1 MSTFREYL
9 EKNMQFMTEEENTLT
24 NQDALTTSS
33 APITPTTKKV
43 QKFLKI
49 LERYGRTLG
58 VAING
63 GTIIVDPDETKG
75 FSQIRYNL
83 KSTNTPKIQQLTFS
97 NGQKLAGRN

>member
-9 EKNMQFMTEEENTLT
+9 EKNMQFITEEENALA

-75 FSQIRYNL
+75 FSQIRHNL

-97 NGQKLAGRN
+97 NGQKLASRN

>member
-1 MSTFREYL
+1 MTAFREYL
-9 EKNMQFMTEEENTLT
+9 KEKQLITEEDNTLA

-63 GTIIVDPDETKG
+63 GTIVVDPDETKG

-97 NGQKLAGRN
+97 NGQKLAGKN

>member
-1 MSTFREYL
+1 MTFREYL
-9 EKNMQFMTEEENTLT
+9 VENKQFITEEENTLP

-63 GTIIVDPDETKG
+63 GTIIVDPDEAKG

-97 NGQKLAGRN
+97 NGQKLANRN

>member
-9 EKNMQFMTEEENTLT
+9 EKNMQFIAEEENTLA

-33 APITPTTKKV
+33 APITSTTKKV

-97 NGQKLAGRN
+97 NGQKLASRN

>member
-1 MSTFREYL
+1 MTAFREYL
-9 EKNMQFMTEEENTLT
+9 EKNMQFITEEENTLA

-83 KSTNTPKIQQLTFS
+83 KSTNTPRIQQLTFS

>member
-9 EKNMQFMTEEENTLT
+9 EKNMQSMTEEENTLA

-33 APITPTTKKV
+33 ASINPATKKV

-63 GTIIVDPDETKG
+63 GTLIVDPDETKG

-97 NGQKLAGRN
+97 NGQKLASRN

>member
-1 MSTFREYL
+1 MTAFREYL
-9 EKNMQFMTEEENTLT
+9 KEKQLITEEENTLA

-63 GTIIVDPDETKG
+63 GTIIVDPDEVKG

-97 NGQKLAGRN
+97 NGQKLASRN

>member
-1 MSTFREYL
+1 MPTFREYL
-9 EKNMQFMTEEENTLT
+9 EKNMQFIAEEENTLT

>member
-9 EKNMQFMTEEENTLT
+9 IENMQFITEEENTSAS
-24 NQDALTTSS
+24 QDTLTTST

-63 GTIIVDPDETKG
+63 GTIIVDPNETKG

-97 NGQKLAGRN
+97 NGQKLASRN

>member
-9 EKNMQFMTEEENTLT
+9 EKNMQFIAEEENTLA
-24 NQDALTTSS
+24 NQDALTVSTTS
-33 APITPTTKKV
+33 ITPTTKKV

-63 GTIIVDPDETKG
+63 GIIIVDPDETKG

-97 NGQKLAGRN
+97 NGQKLASRN

>member
-9 EKNMQFMTEEENTLT
+9 EKNTQFITEEENTSV

-33 APITPTTKKV
+33 TSITPTTKKV

-63 GTIIVDPDETKG
+63 GTCK
-75 FSQIRYNL
+75 
-83 KSTNTPKIQQLTFS
+83 
-97 NGQKLAGRN
+97 

>member
-1 MSTFREYL
+1 MVSFREYL
-9 EKNMQFMTEEENTLT
+9 EKNKQFIAEEENTLP
-24 NQDALTTSS
+24 NQDTLTTSTAS
-33 APITPTTKKV
+33 MTLTTKKV

-63 GTIIVDPDETKG
+63 GTIIVDPDEAKG

-83 KSTNTPKIQQLTFS
+83 KSTNTPKIQQLIFS
-97 NGQKLAGRN
+97 NGQKLASRN

>member
-1 MSTFREYL
+1 MTAFREYL
-9 EKNMQFMTEEENTLT
+9 KEKQLITEEENTLA

>member
-9 EKNMQFMTEEENTLT
+9 KKNMQFIAEEENTLA

-97 NGQKLAGRN
+97 NGQKLASRS

>member
-9 EKNMQFMTEEENTLT
+9 VKNMQFITEEENALA

>member
-1 MSTFREYL
+1 MIAFREYL
-9 EKNMQFMTEEENTLT
+9 REKQLITEEENTLA

-33 APITPTTKKV
+33 APMTPTTKKV

>member
-9 EKNMQFMTEEENTLT
+9 VKNMQFISEEENTLA
-24 NQDALTTSS
+24 NQDALTTST
-33 APITPTTKKV
+33 APITPTAKKV

-97 NGQKLAGRN
+97 NGQKLASRN

>member
-9 EKNMQFMTEEENTLT
+9 EKNMQFIAEEENTLA

>member
-1 MSTFREYL
+1 MPTFREYL
-9 EKNMQFMTEEENTLT
+9 EKNMQFMTEEENTLA

>member
-1 MSTFREYL
+1 MTAFREYL
-9 EKNMQFMTEEENTLT
+9 REKQLITEEENTLA

-33 APITPTTKKV
+33 APITSTTKKV

-97 NGQKLAGRN
+97 NGQKLASRN

>member
-1 MSTFREYL
+1 MPTFREYL
-9 EKNMQFMTEEENTLT
+9 EKNMQFIAEEENALA

-33 APITPTTKKV
+33 TSITPTTKKV

-63 GTIIVDPDETKG
+63 GTIIVDLDETKG

-97 NGQKLAGRN
+97 NGQKLASRS

>member
-9 EKNMQFMTEEENTLT
+9 VKNMQFIAEEENTLA
-24 NQDALTTSS
+24 NQDALSTSS

-97 NGQKLAGRN
+97 NGQKLASRN

>member
-9 EKNMQFMTEEENTLT
+9 EKNMQFIAEEENALA

-97 NGQKLAGRN
+97 NGQKLASRN

>member
-9 EKNMQFMTEEENTLT
+9 EKNMQFIAEEENALA

-83 KSTNTPKIQQLTFS
+83 KSTNTPRIQQLTFS

>member
-9 EKNMQFMTEEENTLT
+9 KKNMQFIAEEENALA

-97 NGQKLAGRN
+97 NGQKLASRN

>member
-9 EKNMQFMTEEENTLT
+9 KKNMQFIAEEENALA

>member
-9 EKNMQFMTEEENTLT
+9 EKNMQFMTEEENTLA
-24 NQDALTTSS
+24 NQDALATSS

-63 GTIIVDPDETKG
+63 GAIIVDPDETKG

-97 NGQKLAGRN
+97 NGQKLASRN

>member
-1 MSTFREYL
+1 MSAFREYL
-9 EKNMQFMTEEENTLT
+9 KKNKQFMTEEENTLP

-33 APITPTTKKV
+33 ASVTLTAKKV

-49 LERYGRTLG
+49 LESYGRTLG

-83 KSTNTPKIQQLTFS
+83 KSTNSPKIQQLTFS
-97 NGQKLAGRN
+97 NGQKLASRN

>member
-9 EKNMQFMTEEENTLT
+9 KKNMQFIAEEENTLA

-33 APITPTTKKV
+33 TPITPTTKKV

-83 KSTNTPKIQQLTFS
+83 KSTNTPRIQQLTFS

>member
-9 EKNMQFMTEEENTLT
+9 KKNMQFIAEEENALA

-33 APITPTTKKV
+33 ASITPTTKKV

-97 NGQKLAGRN
+97 NGQKLASRS

>member
-9 EKNMQFMTEEENTLT
+9 EKNMQFMTEEENTLA
-24 NQDALTTSS
+24 NQDALSTSTTS
-33 APITPTTKKV
+33 ITPTTKKV

>member
-9 EKNMQFMTEEENTLT
+9 KKNMQFMTEEENTLA

>member
-9 EKNMQFMTEEENTLT
+9 KKNMQFIAEEENTLA

-63 GTIIVDPDETKG
+63 GIIIVDPDETKG

-97 NGQKLAGRN
+97 NGQKLASRN

>member
-1 MSTFREYL
+1 MSSFREYL
-9 EKNMQFMTEEENTLT
+9 KKNMQFIAEEENALA

-97 NGQKLAGRN
+97 NGQKLASRN

>member
-1 MSTFREYL
+1 MTAFREYL
-9 EKNMQFMTEEENTLT
+9 KKNKQFMTEEENTLA

-63 GTIIVDPDETKG
+63 GTIIVDPDESKG

>member
-9 EKNMQFMTEEENTLT
+9 EKNMQFIAEEENTLA

-97 NGQKLAGRN
+97 NGQKLASRS

>member
-9 EKNMQFMTEEENTLT
+9 VKNMQFIAEEENTSA

-43 QKFLKI
+43 QKFLKL

>member
-1 MSTFREYL
+1 MTAFREYL
-9 EKNMQFMTEEENTLT
+9 KEKQLITEEENTLA
-24 NQDALTTSS
+24 NQDVLTTSA

>member
-1 MSTFREYL
+1 MTAFREYL
-9 EKNMQFMTEEENTLT
+9 KKNKQFMTEEENTLA

-97 NGQKLAGRN
+97 NGQKLASRS